1 MKALPLSVAREAAAE
16 AFEAADWYEKQS
28 QGLGHAF
35 LELVGQTLK
44 EIAERPYQFPQV
56 YRDIRRALLKRFP
69 FGIFFRLRSNRIRIV
84 AVMHLSRDPKRWRRR
99 H

>member
-1 MKALPLSVAREAAAE
+1 
-16 AFEAADWYEKQS
+16 
-28 QGLGHAF
+28 
-35 LELVGQTLK
+35 
-44 EIAERPYQFPQV
+44 V

-84 AVMHLSRDPKRWRRR
+84 AVMHLSRDPKRWRQR